1 MKGVKADFRLD
12 TRGQVCPGP
21 RMAVREALLGMDKGQ
36 ILEVLGTD
44 PASLEGIAALV
55 KRLGG
60 EVLRAGP
67 KGDREW
73 FLLIKR

>member
-1 MKGVKADFRLD
+1 MKGRNADLSLD

-21 RMAVREALLGMDKGQ
+21 RMAVREALLGMDRGQ

-55 KRLGG
+55 KGLGG

-73 FLLIKR
+73 FLIIKR

>member
-1 MKGVKADFRLD
+1 
-12 TRGQVCPGP
+12 
-21 RMAVREALLGMDKGQ
+21 MAVREALLGMDKGQ